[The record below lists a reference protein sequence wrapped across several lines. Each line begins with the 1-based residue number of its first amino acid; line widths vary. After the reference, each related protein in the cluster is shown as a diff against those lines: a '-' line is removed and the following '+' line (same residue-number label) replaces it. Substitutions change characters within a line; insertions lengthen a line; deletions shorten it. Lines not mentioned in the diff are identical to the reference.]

1 MKQRHINE
9 YLFFSEAWFLLAI
22 SRILILF
29 RPFKKLLPIIGDRS
43 TDKEAEHAATEIVT
57 SIVFLKLIH
66 ISILRACR
74 RSPWRT
80 MCFEQALCARM
91 MLKRRNINSV
101 IFFGL
106 NKASEGNK
114 EKLVAHAWVRCSG
127 FPVTGGKDNSAY
139 TIVGRFI

>member
-1 MKQRHINE
+1 MNQRSVNE
-9 YLFFSEAWFLLAI
+9 YLFFSEAWLLLAI
-22 SRILILF
+22 SRALILF
-29 RPFKKLLPIIGDRS
+29 RPFKKLLPIIGDKA
-43 TDKEAEHAATEIVT
+43 TQEEAEKVSAEIEA
-57 SIVFLKLIH
+57 SIDLLKLID
-66 ISILRACR
+66 ISILRACP

-91 MLKRRNINSV
+91 MLKRRKIKSV

-106 NKASEGNK
+106 DKIFDKNK

-127 FPVTGGKDNSAY
+127 FPVTGGEDNSAY